1 MGDTKK
7 SCTEFSTSLQI
18 RPHAPEFVNNQVDV
32 WFSEQIQLNLI
43 YQTSFDQFQ
52 VCMSL
57 CFCTGLEIRG
67 FPW

>member
-1 MGDTKK
+1 MTRKRVAQNSQLPCRLGLMRQK
-7 SCTEFSTSLQI
+7 
-18 RPHAPEFVNNQVDV
+18 FVNNQVDV